1 MFEGNMWSGKQAHPL
16 FEGTSG
22 GYLELLG
29 DIGTEVNI
37 GSVLQLNLDLLDFDF
52 WEQLLISSTVSAPL
66 SESVIDQSLLT
77 SLLSNF
83 AHLHHRQ
90 EKITCKATNSRN
102 LIEEFKV
109 TT

>member
-37 GSVLQLNLDLLDFDF
+37 GSVLQF
-52 WEQLLISSTVSAPL
+52 
-66 SESVIDQSLLT
+66 SLP
-77 SLLSNF
+77 
-83 AHLHHRQ
+83 
-90 EKITCKATNSRN
+90 
-102 LIEEFKV
+102 
-109 TT
+109 